1 MPTQHFLGFTI
12 CLSRMFFPVL
22 SSQSYRLGISRFGD
36 VSHDRFLRKKGCTVG
51 RINIHTAL
59 DDLSLEFSVK
69 FLPAKKLK
77 KKFFFRRDRICTI
90 FDIKQATPYMVS
102 GVFFIFVFFFIS
114 PLSRYRSDKNRSR
127 RGFPAW
133 SIFRMGI
140 PGSKSQFFFPESD
153 RLGFCGCND
162 VL

>member
-1 MPTQHFLGFTI
+1 MLILHNLDAILTISEIPFFHNMCPKSQLSDIFVPKMPTQHFLGFTI

-77 KKFFFRRDRICTI
+77 KKFFFAVDEFAPFSILNRPHHIWSREC
-90 FDIKQATPYMVS
+90 FL
-102 GVFFIFVFFFIS
+102 FLFFF
-114 PLSRYRSDKNRSR
+114 YK
-127 RGFPAW
+127 
-133 SIFRMGI
+133 SI
-140 PGSKSQFFFPESD
+140 K
-153 RLGFCGCND
+153 
-162 VL
+162 

>member
-1 MPTQHFLGFTI
+1 MPTKHFLGFTI

-22 SSQSYRLGISRFGD
+22 SSQSYGLGISRFGD

-114 PLSRYRSDKNRSR
+114 PLSRYRSDKNRPR
-127 RGFPAW
+127 RGFPA
-133 SIFRMGI
+133 
-140 PGSKSQFFFPESD
+140 
-153 RLGFCGCND
+153 
-162 VL
+162 